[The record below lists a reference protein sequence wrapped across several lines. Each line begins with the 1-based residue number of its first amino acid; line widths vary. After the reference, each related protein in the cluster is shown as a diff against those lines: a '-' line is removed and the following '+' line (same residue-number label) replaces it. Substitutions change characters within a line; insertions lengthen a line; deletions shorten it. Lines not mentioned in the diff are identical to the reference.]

1 MRQWHRWIG
10 ICFAAFLLVISGTG
24 VTIQV
29 LDLIAAKNK
38 PDAATGNIAAAQ
50 PTAPDD
56 AGDSHKHRKHH
67 DAAEMDQAQPA
78 TAIAEAPKPKQPQ
91 SALRRWNHWI
101 KDLHSGVLLGPI
113 GIFISILSGL
123 ALMFFAISGMWM
135 YWQMFTRRKAAGRTS
150 FFWKR

>member
-10 ICFAAFLLVISGTG
+10 ICFAAFLLIIGGTG

-38 PDAATGNIAAAQ
+38 PDVATTNVAAMP
-50 PTAPDD
+50 PTAGD
-56 AGDSHKHRKHH
+56 AGDSHKLRNDH
-67 DAAEMDQAQPA
+67 DANQTQSV
-78 TAIAEAPKPKQPQ
+78 TAVSDAPKPKQAQ
-91 SALRRWNHWI
+91 STLRRWNHWI
-101 KDLHSGVLLGPI
+101 KDLHSGVLLGPV

-123 ALMFFAISGMWM
+123 ALIFFAISGMWM
-135 YWQMFTRRKAAGRTS
+135 YWQMFTRRKAAGRTN